1 MHQYSHYDN
10 FASSGK
16 KEAPLGMRDFLG
28 PASRPTVGN
37 PQNWTNM
44 VDKIDL
50 QLKDYLQESAK
61 LTDQLIK
68 KNKQIQKEAKR
79 RLREQEQTDSS
90 EEEESQYV
98 LVAPNSNSRFNA
110 LDARDQP
117 IAIPVKPLLA
127 LNPRS
132 RTLEKTHMLVADTS
146 SKGKRCVQ
154 TPRSTRSHHDD
165 NCCLAREN
173 QFSRKHPH
181 QQSCDTDR
189 RQFTY
194 QPSRQYETQDSG
206 CCAHK
211 YQKPIPL
218 FEQQTQLVT
227 RGDGIYRLEPVI
239 PQSILMPVSKVA
251 PLVADTYP
259 QSLREQYIK
268 YRLEPGANQ
277 DGKDKK
283 RDKAKGQARRNGK
296 AARKRFD
303 ILSESVLTEEKS
315 IVQDDDRD
323 DGVSVSAKSG
333 QTDLVK
339 NNLVRK
345 AKELKEKEK
354 SLLKNVINSQNN
366 MIREISQEAQNQIGE
381 RQALEDRIH
390 FLEEEIERERNL
402 KNQKEKEVQDKVAAL
417 QSQLDDAKQAKR
429 EIEYQ
434 REVELRALEIATNLQ
449 AQQSGKSKQK
459 VSSRINLDN
468 RRSTMASV
476 DLSAMKEFGRSARS
490 KSKTPRTTKKTA
502 DKVGKLIKGIIQ
514 TSLDELERRTR
525 SKSPHAQRCCIPYA
539 ESRTVKKPSRSTREK
554 AGTSMKLG
562 SHSVDRQLDFLPD
575 PRGRGSLVGST
586 RKAPV
591 RSGSKFDLGRVALET
606 GLFTTDSQQHLAEHK
621 PPKRKLIRDNLVT
634 ALKKKARGAVID
646 SLAEMVVNKLR
657 K

>member
-1 MHQYSHYDN
+1 MGATS
-10 FASSGK
+10 K
-16 KEAPLGMRDFLG
+16 
-28 PASRPTVGN
+28 PTAGN

-50 QLKDYLQESAK
+50 QLKDYLHESAK

-68 KNKQIQKEAKR
+68 KNKKIQKEARR
-79 RLREQEQTDSS
+79 RLREQEETDSS

-132 RTLEKTHMLVADTS
+132 RTLEKTHMLVPDTS

-154 TPRSTRSHHDD
+154 TPRSARSHHDE

-173 QFSRKHPH
+173 PFGRKNPH

-189 RQFTY
+189 RQFNY
-194 QPSRQYETQDSG
+194 QGGRQYETHDSG
-206 CCAHK
+206 CCAHRHS
-211 YQKPIPL
+211 KPAQLVPL
-218 FEQQTQLVT
+218 DTQLVS
-227 RGDGIYRLEPVI
+227 RGDGLYRLEQVV
-239 PQSILMPVSKVA
+239 PQSIMLPVSKVA
-251 PLVADTYP
+251 PLVVDTYP

-268 YRLEPGANQ
+268 YRLEPAVTQ
-277 DGKDKK
+277 SGKRQDKK
-283 RDKAKGQARRNGK
+283 KERAVRQDKKHNK
-296 AARKRFD
+296 APRKRFD
-303 ILSESVLTEEKS
+303 VLSESVLTEERS
-315 IVQDDDRD
+315 VAPDDDRD

-339 NNLVRK
+339 NTLVRK

-354 SLLKNVINSQNN
+354 ALLKNVINSQNN

-381 RQALEDRIH
+381 RQALEDKIH
-390 FLEEEIERERNL
+390 FLEEEIERERNVN
-402 KNQKEKEVQDKVAAL
+402 NQKEKEVQDKLSAL
-417 QSQLDDAKQAKR
+417 HNQLEEAKKARK

-449 AQQSGKSKQK
+449 AQQTGKSRQK
-459 VSSRINLDN
+459 VSSRTNLDN
-468 RRSTMASV
+468 RRSTVVSV

-514 TSLDELERRTR
+514 TSLDEMERRNR
-525 SKSPHAQRCCIPYA
+525 SKSPHAVRCCIPYA
-539 ESRTVKKPSRSTREK
+539 ESRTVKKPVRSTRDRPTT
-554 AGTSMKLG
+554 GLKLG

-575 PRGRGSLVGST
+575 PRARGSLAGST
-586 RKAPV
+586 RKAPA

-606 GLFTTDSQQHLAEHK
+606 GLFATDSQQHVGDTK
-621 PPKRKLIRDNLVT
+621 PPKRRLIRDNLVT